1 MLNDQKNMNIKE
13 YLNQLNE
20 KSQEIYNET
29 ITDFDD
35 LGKTHHLASFIAEFS
50 ENIFDENEKK
60 MILTVAIQ
68 MESATLNMIYG
79 MYRQAYSTLRLAFE
93 LGLGAIHFSVHKLE
107 HNEWI
112 KGQNDIKWSKLID
125 EDNGVISERF
135 SNAFFPE
142 LKDLMKDY
150 NKKSKDVYRKLSE
163 FVHGNNGTWTKS
175 GLTIQYN
182 EELKKDYYNSY
193 KIVSE
198 ILIFV
203 MCCRYLKTFNQKQ
216 KEAIS
221 VFMLEEMQHISSIR
235 EFLGGVKDI

>member
-1 MLNDQKNMNIKE
+1 MNIKQ
-13 YLNQLNE
+13 YFSKLNE
-20 KSQEIYNET
+20 KSQEIYTET
-29 ITDFDD
+29 TTDFEN
-35 LGKTHHLASFIAEFS
+35 LGKTHHFASFIAEFS

-68 MESATLNMIYG
+68 LESATLNMVYG
-79 MYRQAYSTLRLAFE
+79 MYRQAYSSLRLAFE

-112 KGQNDIKWSKLID
+112 NGNNDIKWSKLID

-150 NKKSKDVYRKLSE
+150 NNKSKSVYRKLSE

-175 GLTIQYN
+175 GLAIEYN
-182 EELKKDYYNSY
+182 EDLKKDYYTLY
-193 KIVSE
+193 KTVAE

-203 MCCRYLKTFNQKQ
+203 MCCRYLKTFKQ
-216 KEAIS
+216 QEKEKVS
-221 VFMLEEMQHISSIR
+221 LFMLEEMQHISPIR
-235 EFLGGVKDI
+235 EFLGGVKEL